1 MSISQRLKRI
11 IEYKNLNIKE
21 FDELSGIPYRSV
33 QNYLRHER
41 EPKNAV
47 LMKLHSRSDINL
59 NWVVSS
65 KGEMFSSEIGTPN
78 LTPKKQ
84 FLINHYQTISKN
96 TQIAFDN
103 LFKTLSENS

>member
-41 EPKNAV
+41 EPNNEVLIHKIAVFIHKNLIFV
-47 LMKLHSRSDINL
+47 ISLEKL
-59 NWVVSS
+59 
-65 KGEMFSSEIGTPN
+65 K
-78 LTPKKQ
+78 
-84 FLINHYQTISKN
+84 
-96 TQIAFDN
+96 
-103 LFKTLSENS
+103 